1 MRYILWGLFITLVL
15 ASVGAAVVGVWMLSG
30 RDEAPFRYQNFI
42 DRPPKPTE
50 TLAPSGAV
58 QPRLHTIEPTATAEP
73 TPSASAIALNELSS
87 LAEPSTQGN

>member
-58 QPRLHTIEPTATAEP
+58 QPRLHPIEPTP
-73 TPSASAIALNELSS
+73 TASAIALNELSS

>member
-58 QPRLHTIEPTATAEP
+58 QPRLHTIEPTT
-73 TPSASAIALNELSS
+73 TASAIALNELSS